1 MNKLNKFLKMAV
13 LLVII
18 GVTSSCDN
26 ISQCTEEYIE
36 EGLKSG
42 ELTKL
47 VIDSAYFDK
56 IDAGSKFYI
65 EYSQS
70 NDAPCVE
77 AIVKTDVMSALDIRV
92 QDSTLIAKIA
102 DCDSIGMNKKTFDS
116 ILWENKNMVLLIK
129 CNSPNLHSVH
139 TINNPIVKIAS
150 LFKTDKLDVDMEIG
164 GKFKND
170 ATLKIKEL
178 NIKTSGYVNIFGMVD
193 TANIL
198 VLGRGCIDSPGLDID
213 NLNMDISTDDNG
225 KDCKVG
231 TVNKTLNLL
240 IVGTTTFTYKG
251 NPTIINNFVD
261 ETSKVINE

>member
-1 MNKLNKFLKMAV
+1 MNKLNKFLMTIM
-13 LLVII
+13 LLVIA
-18 GVTSSCDN
+18 GMVSSCGN
-26 ISQCTEEYIE
+26 ISQYTAEYIE

-102 DCDSIGMNKKTFDS
+102 DCDSIGIDKKTFDS
-116 ILWENKNMVLLIK
+116 ILWENKNMVLHIK
-129 CNSPNLHSVH
+129 CNSPNLRSVH

-150 LFKTDKLDVDMEIG
+150 LFCP
-164 GKFKND
+164 
-170 ATLKIKEL
+170 L
-178 NIKTSGYVNIFGMVD
+178 N
-193 TANIL
+193 
-198 VLGRGCIDSPGLDID
+198 R
-213 NLNMDISTDDNG
+213 
-225 KDCKVG
+225 
-231 TVNKTLNLL
+231 TLNVL
-240 IVGTTTFTYKG
+240 
-251 NPTIINNFVD
+251 
-261 ETSKVINE
+261 